1 MTGDAAT
8 AFGVVVILML
18 VVAVLARPRGSAT
31 TLDFY
36 LAGRRVGLLT
46 NACAICG
53 DYFSAASFLG
63 VAAAVYA
70 TGLDGVWYATG
81 FAAGFLPVL
90 LFIAAPLRRFGDF
103 SLPDFLGQR
112 FRSDAVRI
120 TAVVLV
126 QVVVM
131 TYIVPQAIGSGITWD
146 LVVGEG
152 ILGLTPYATGVV
164 LSIVFVTGVV
174 VVGGMRGATWNQAM
188 QFLFLMA
195 ILVWLAAIMATNGF
209 SYPQAVASA
218 SQEALTRADAAG
230 RVRTVTGL
238 LGGTEARF
246 GMPGARYGVVGQF
259 GLVMTLILGTAGL
272 PHVMN
277 RYFTSP
283 SGRAARMTTVWVLG
297 LAGVF
302 YALAVMLGTAARVSV
317 SAAVDTNPWLA
328 PLTVEGVLRIPEHA
342 LLVLGRLS
350 AGATGMALVAAGAMV
365 AILSTISGLLIAA
378 AASWGH
384 DIYERYLHPTASQ
397 RESVIAG
404 RSAVVFVA
412 VISSAIALTLEPVG
426 LSASFSSMVAAM
438 VTWAFA
444 LAGSSLTPVMILA
457 IWWRGTSAAGALAGL
472 ITGGVLSAGLMT
484 VGVVRLVSDQALSA
498 AVLTPSMIA
507 APAAVL
513 ATVVVSRVRPV
524 RESTDPVW
532 VRMHGTASDRRVE
545 QLARLTLRGV
555 GS

>member
-1 MTGDAAT
+1 MTGDTAT
-8 AFGVVVILML
+8 AFGIVVILML
-18 VVAVLARPRGSAT
+18 AVAVLARPRGST
-31 TLDFY
+31 TKLDYY
-36 LAGRRVGLLT
+36 LAGKRVGLLT

-103 SLPDFLGQR
+103 SLPDFLGER
-112 FRSDAVRI
+112 FRSDGIRI

-126 QVVVM
+126 QLIVM

-146 LVVGEG
+146 LLVGRG
-152 ILGLTPYATGVV
+152 LLGLTPYATGVV
-164 LSIVFVTGVV
+164 LSIVFVAGVV

-195 ILVWLAAIMATNGF
+195 ILAWLAATVATNGF
-209 SYPQAVASA
+209 SYPQAVATA
-218 SQEALTRADAAG
+218 SEDVLTRADTAG
-230 RVRTVTGL
+230 TMRTVTDL
-238 LGGTEARF
+238 LGGGEARF

-259 GLVMTLILGTAGL
+259 GLLVTLILGTAGL

-283 SGRAARMTTVWVLG
+283 SGRAARMTTVWVLA

-317 SAAVDTNPWLA
+317 SSGVDTNPWLA
-328 PLTVEGVLRIPEHA
+328 PLTLEGVLRIPEHA
-342 LLVLGRLS
+342 LLVLGRLR
-350 AGATGMALVAAGAMV
+350 AGPVGMAVVAAGALV

-384 DIYERYLHPTASQ
+384 DIYERYLHPAASQ
-397 RESVIAG
+397 RETVIAG
-404 RSAVVFVA
+404 RAAVVLVA
-412 VISSAIALTLEPVG
+412 AISMTIALTLEPEG
-426 LSASFSSMVAAM
+426 LSASFSSTVAAM

-457 IWWRGTSAAGALAGL
+457 IWWRGTSPTGALAGL
-472 ITGGVLSAGLMT
+472 ITGGVLAAGLMA
-484 VGVVRLVSDQALSA
+484 VGVVRLASEQALSA
-498 AVLTPSMIA
+498 AVLTPSMVA
-507 APAAVL
+507 APAAVA
-513 ATVVVSRVRPV
+513 ATVVVSLLRPI
-524 RESTDPVW
+524 RESTDLVW
-532 VRMHGTASDRRVE
+532 LRMHGTASDRRVE
-545 QLARLTLRGV
+545 RLARLTLRGV